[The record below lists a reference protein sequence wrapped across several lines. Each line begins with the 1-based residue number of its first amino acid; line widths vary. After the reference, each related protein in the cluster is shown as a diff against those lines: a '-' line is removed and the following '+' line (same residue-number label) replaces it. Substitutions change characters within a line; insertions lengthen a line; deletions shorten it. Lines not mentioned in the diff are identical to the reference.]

1 MALKAKA
8 PEEVKPSK
16 PKFLIS
22 GASGVGK
29 TFFALSFPKP
39 YLIDAEGGA
48 TRPQYQS
55 KLKAVGGAYLGKEDG
70 AQEFDVVI
78 DQVKALITEK
88 HDYKTLIIDSFSYLY
103 MLEAAKAEEKIG
115 SDFGRDKKEAQKPTK
130 QLMRWLEKLDMN
142 IILVCHSKEKW
153 VRQGKEIA
161 SAGTTFDG
169 YDKMEYLLDLWVEIV
184 GKNFIV
190 KKSRIDSLPGGSV
203 FPLEYAKFAELYG
216 QNVIEADVVP
226 LPLATKEQIER
237 IDSLV
242 KALNI
247 TVEEVEKL
255 QKKFDVDEWSE
266 LTQEQIVKGISY
278 FEAKL
283 NAINNPVKEVSTDK
297 KKGK

>member
-1 MALKAKA
+1 MALKAKQ
-8 PEEVKPSK
+8 PEEVKPTK

-48 TRPQYQS
+48 TRPQYQA
-55 KLKAVGGAYLGKEDG
+55 KLKAAGGAYLGKDG
-70 AQEFDVVI
+70 GSQEFDVVI
-78 DQVKALITEK
+78 DQIKALITEK

-103 MLEAAKAEEKIG
+103 MLEAAKAEEKVG

-142 IILVCHSKEKW
+142 VIIICHSKEKW
-153 VRQGKEIA
+153 VRTGKEIA

-169 YDKMEYLLDLWVEIV
+169 YEKMEYLYDLWVEIV

-216 QNVIEADVVP
+216 QNVIEAEVVP
-226 LPLATKEQIER
+226 VLLATDEQVER
-237 IDSLV
+237 INALV
-242 KALNI
+242 KALN
-247 TVEEVEKL
+247 VSEEEIEKL

-266 LTQEQIVKGISY
+266 LTNEQITKGIAY

-283 NAINNPVKEVSTDK
+283 NAINPATTAT

>member
-1 MALKAKA
+1 MVLKAKA
-8 PEEVKPSK
+8 PEDVKPSK

-29 TFFALSFPKP
+29 TFFSLSWPKP
-39 YLIDAEGGA
+39 YLIDCEGGA
-48 TRPQYQS
+48 TRPQYQA
-55 KLKAVGGAYLGKEDG
+55 KLKAVGGSYLGKEEG
-70 AQEFDVVI
+70 SQEFDVVI

-142 IILVCHSKEKW
+142 IILICHSKEKW
-153 VRQGKEIA
+153 VRTGKEIA

-190 KKSRIDSLPGGSV
+190 KKSRIDSFPQGNI

-216 QNVIEADVVP
+216 QQVIEADVVP
-226 LPLATKEQIER
+226 LPLATPEQVAR
-237 IDSLV
+237 V
-242 KALNI
+242 KLLISTLNI
-247 TVEEVEKL
+247 SEELIEKNM
-255 QKKFDVDEWSE
+255 KKMDVDAFEE
-266 LTQEQIVKGISY
+266 MTYNQITNVIETFEKRLSDIS
-278 FEAKL
+278 
-283 NAINNPVKEVSTDK
+283 K
-297 KKGK
+297 KK

>member
-1 MALKAKA
+1 MALKAKQ
-8 PEEVKPSK
+8 PEDVKPTK

-48 TRPQYQS
+48 TRPQYQA
-55 KLKAVGGAYLGKEDG
+55 KLKAAGGAYLGKEEG
-70 AQEFDVVI
+70 SQEFDVVI
-78 DQVKALITEK
+78 DQIKALITEK

-103 MLEAAKAEEKIG
+103 MLEAAKAEEKVG

-142 IILVCHSKEKW
+142 IILICHSKEKW

-184 GKNFIV
+184 GKTFIV
-190 KKSRIDSLPGGSV
+190 KKSRIDSLPGNSV

-216 QNVIEADVVP
+216 QTVIEAEVVP
-226 LPLATKEQIER
+226 VALATPEQVER
-237 IDSLV
+237 ISFLIS
-242 KALNI
+242 ALN
-247 TVEEVEKL
+247 VSPEEVEKL
-255 QKKFDVDEWSE
+255 QKKFDVDEWAE
-266 LTQEQIVKGISY
+266 LTQDQIIKGISY

-283 NAINNPVKEVSTDK
+283 NAINPTVTA

>member
-1 MALKAKA
+1 MALKAKQ

-39 YLIDAEGGA
+39 FLIDAEGGA

-55 KLKAVGGAYLGKEDG
+55 KLKAVGGAYLGKGDG

-78 DQVKALITEK
+78 EQVKALITEK

-103 MLEAAKAEEKIG
+103 MLEAAKAEEKVG

-142 IILVCHSKEKW
+142 IILICHSKEKW

-169 YDKMEYLLDLWVEIV
+169 YEKLEYLLDLWVEIV

-190 KKSRIDSLPGGSV
+190 KKSRIESLPGGSV
-203 FPLEYAKFAELYG
+203 FPLEYSKFAELYG
-216 QNVIEADVVP
+216 QNVIEAEVVP
-226 LPLATKEQIER
+226 LPLATSEQVER
-237 IDSLV
+237 IEKLIN
-242 KALNI
+242 ALNI
-247 TVEEVEKL
+247 TSEEIEKL
-255 QKKFDVDEWSE
+255 KKKFDIDEWSE
-266 LTQEQIVKGISY
+266 LTQEQALKGISY
-278 FEAKL
+278 FDAKL
-283 NAINNPVKEVSTDK
+283 NAINNPTP
-297 KKGK
+297 KGK

>member
-8 PEEVKPSK
+8 PEDVKPTK

-29 TFFALSFPKP
+29 TFFSLSFPKP

-48 TRPQYQS
+48 TRPQYQA
-55 KLKAVGGAYLGKEDG
+55 KLKAVGGAYLGKEEGSQD
-70 AQEFDVVI
+70 FDVVI
-78 DQVKALITEK
+78 DQIKSLITEK

-103 MLEAAKAEEKIG
+103 MLEAAKAEEKVG

-142 IILVCHSKEKW
+142 VILICHSKEKW

-169 YDKMEYLLDLWVEIV
+169 WEKMEYQLDLWCEIV

-190 KKSRIDSLPGGSV
+190 KKSRIDSLPQGGI
-203 FPLEYAKFAELYG
+203 FPLEYNKFAELYG
-216 QNVIEADVVP
+216 QAVIESDVKPVAI
-226 LPLATKEQIER
+226 ATPDQVER
-237 IDSLV
+237 IMSLIT
-242 KALNI
+242 ALNI
-247 TVEEVEKL
+247 TQEEIEKL
-255 QKKFDVDEWSE
+255 QKKFDVEEWSE
-266 LTQEQIVKGISY
+266 LTQEQITKGIAY

-283 NAINNPVKEVSTDK
+283 TAINPSSAPV